1 MRRPLHTT
9 VLLFALALVGP
20 ASAQSPKPPWRW
32 TLDERLAG
40 RDDAVAAT
48 ARLRDGRMGEVSSL
62 AKSVSTSKQP
72 TLDQFD
78 FISGRTHPELL
89 VPWELFDHMMDMAY
103 ADDPEVRSI
112 FRDAKRSSLES
123 SGLPADFWDKLEAI
137 SVAYLSDRKQT
148 RDLHKRAVSDS
159 TVKNRISV
167 QNASLENLKC
177 RDRAAAIAAAHH
189 DFGEKFD
196 RFLYEGIAPNMTIA
210 VGRLG
215 RISPTREHEI
225 ERGCQ

>member
-40 RDDAVAAT
+40 RDDVVAAA
-48 ARLRDGRMGEVSSL
+48 ARLRDARMGEVSSL
-62 AKSVSTSKQP
+62 SKSASTSKQP

-89 VPWELFDHMMDMAY
+89 VPWELFDHMMEMAY

-112 FRDAKRSSLES
+112 FREAKRSSLAS
-123 SGLPADFWDKLEAI
+123 SGLPADFWDKLEAV
-137 SVAYLSDRKQT
+137 SVAYLSDRRQT
-148 RDLHKRAVSDS
+148 RDLHKRLVSDPA
-159 TVKNRISV
+159 VKNRIRI
-167 QNASLENLKC
+167 QTASLENLKC
-177 RDRAAAIAAAHH
+177 RDRAMAIAAARQE
-189 DFGEKFD
+189 FGEKFD

-215 RISPTREHEI
+215 RISQTREHEI
-225 ERGCQ
+225 DGGCK